1 MRRLFHT
8 NDNRCA
14 QLLKATILIA
24 CVHTAPVIPSP
35 GRGLRFWF
43 PSLSR
48 GEKDGPRAGRHA
60 NRDFGGA
67 LEE

>member
-24 CVHTAPVIPSP
+24 CVHTAPVILSLGEQKLGSSP
-35 GRGLRFWF
+35 FRLRSEGPALGR
-43 PSLSR
+43 
-48 GEKDGPRAGRHA
+48 
-60 NRDFGGA
+60 
-67 LEE
+67 